1 MTLRTKI
8 EITALGLLLISSVAI
23 VRSWLADRDDSNRLK
38 AALSAQSALIQ
49 QAQQQMQA
57 LMDADRRRDA
67 QAQSA
72 IAAMQRAVAKV
83 QTPEQIASWISS
95 QVQTPVP
102 IRVTIPAP
110 TTTNSS
116 PDAIVAIPQ
125 RDLPS
130 IRDEIESCKE
140 CSVKLHTS
148 EEDLASKS
156 QQLQLAGEQLSATQ
170 RQRDAAIAATKGGSL
185 WRRLR
190 RNSRWML
197 FGATATT
204 AALCISKHCK

>member
-8 EITALGLLLISSVAI
+8 QITAIGLLLALSVVI
-23 VRSWLADRDDSNRLK
+23 VRSWLDDRDDSNRLK
-38 AALSAQSALIQ
+38 AALNAQSAVIQ

-57 LMDADRRRDA
+57 LMDADKRRDA

-72 IAAMQRAVAKV
+72 IAAMQQAVAKA
-83 QTPEQIASWISS
+83 QTPEQIASWISG

-102 IRVTIPAP
+102 LRVTIPA
-110 TTTNSS
+110 TTTANSS
-116 PDAIVAIPQ
+116 PDAIATIPQ

-140 CSVKLHTS
+140 CSVKLQTS
-148 EEDLASKS
+148 EQDLASKS
-156 QQLQLAGEQLSATQ
+156 RELQLAGEQLSATQ

-185 WRRLR
+185 WHRLR

-197 FGATATT
+197 FGAATAA